1 MTESSPTE
9 QTNALLAAVV
19 ASSMDAVFS
28 IDTNARIQTWNSAAE
43 QLYGYTAAEA
53 IGQPL
58 GLLAPDPANYAPG
71 TRFQRVL
78 QGEQIYFETSRR
90 RKDGSLVEVGISSG
104 PIRDSSGHVV
114 GVSVVHRDIS
124 ERKRSERDLRQMHQW
139 LEMAQEAGDV
149 APWAYDPEIGEVRWT
164 RQLYRQLGYG
174 SGEVMPSL
182 SAFRERVHPDDQV
195 RLDDIREKERK
206 AECGTQFQ
214 FELRLVRPNENS
226 CWIDRRSRVIEHEGC
241 RQIIGVN
248 VDITQRK
255 KQEDNLHFIMDE
267 LSHRTKNLLSVVQ
280 AMASQTARYS
290 GSFSDFEERFLGR
303 IRALS
308 QSHDLLVS
316 RNWSGAPLL
325 DLIFAQ
331 LMPFVEDEARIQA
344 TGPSISLRVQAAQS
358 LGIILHELATNA
370 SKYGALSVP
379 AGKIMIRW
387 DFAPTSV
394 HLSWRERDGPTVK
407 SPAHPGFGRILI
419 ERMAGDMFGGTAK
432 LELLPTGV
440 RWSASIPRSFIA
452 GSAA

>member
-1 MTESSPTE
+1 
-9 QTNALLAAVV
+9 
-19 ASSMDAVFS
+19 
-28 IDTNARIQTWNSAAE
+28 
-43 QLYGYTAAEA
+43 
-53 IGQPL
+53 
-58 GLLAPDPANYAPG
+58 
-71 TRFQRVL
+71 
-78 QGEQIYFETSRR
+78 
-90 RKDGSLVEVGISSG
+90 
-104 PIRDSSGHVV
+104 
-114 GVSVVHRDIS
+114 VSVVHRDIS

-149 APWAYDPEIGEVRWT
+149 APWAYDPKTGEVRWT
-164 RQLYRQLGYG
+164 KQLYRQLGYG
-174 SGEVMPSL
+174 SDEITPSL
-182 SAFRERVHPDDQV
+182 SAFRERVHPEDQM

-206 AECGTQFQ
+206 AESGTQFQ

-226 CWIDRRSRVIEHEGC
+226 CWIDRRSRVVEHEGR

-248 VDITQRK
+248 VDVTHRK
-255 KQEDNLHFIMDE
+255 KQEDNLHFIMNE

-280 AMASQTARYS
+280 AMSSQTARYS

-316 RNWSGAPLL
+316 QNWTGAPLL

-344 TGPSISLRVQAAQS
+344 TGPSISLRAQAAQS

-387 DFAPTSV
+387 DFAPKSV
-394 HLSWRERDGPTVK
+394 RLSWRERDGPTVK

-432 LELLPTGV
+432 LELLPTGAH
-440 RWSASIPRSFIA
+440 WSASIPRSFIV

>member
-1 MTESSPTE
+1 
-9 QTNALLAAVV
+9 
-19 ASSMDAVFS
+19 
-28 IDTNARIQTWNSAAE
+28 
-43 QLYGYTAAEA
+43 
-53 IGQPL
+53 
-58 GLLAPDPANYAPG
+58 
-71 TRFQRVL
+71 
-78 QGEQIYFETSRR
+78 
-90 RKDGSLVEVGISSG
+90 
-104 PIRDSSGHVV
+104 VV

-149 APWAYDPEIGEVRWT
+149 APWAYDPKTGEVRWT
-164 RQLYRQLGYG
+164 KQLYRQLGYG
-174 SGEVMPSL
+174 SDEITPSL
-182 SAFRERVHPDDQV
+182 SAFRERVHPGDQMG
-195 RLDDIREKERK
+195 LDDIREKERK
-206 AECGTQFQ
+206 AESGTQFQ

-226 CWIDRRSRVIEHEGC
+226 CWIDRRSWVVEHEGR

-248 VDITQRK
+248 VDVTHRK

-280 AMASQTARYS
+280 AMSSQTARYS
-290 GSFSDFEERFLGR
+290 GSFSDFEDRFLGR

-316 RNWSGAPLL
+316 QNWTGAPLVE
-325 DLIFAQ
+325 LIFAQ

-344 TGPSISLRVQAAQS
+344 TGPSISLRAQAAQS

-387 DFAPTSV
+387 DFAPKSV
-394 HLSWRERDGPTVK
+394 HFSWRERDGPTVK
-407 SPAHPGFGRILI
+407 SPAHPGFGRLLI

-432 LELLPTGV
+432 LELLPTGAH
-440 RWSASIPRSFIA
+440 WSASIPRSFIV

>member
-1 MTESSPTE
+1 M
-9 QTNALLAAVV
+9 LF
-19 ASSMDAVFS
+19 FS

-58 GLLAPDPANYAPG
+58 GLLALDPANYAPG
-71 TRFQRVL
+71 DRFQRVL

-90 RKDGSLVEVGISSG
+90 RKDGGVIEVGISSG
-104 PIRDSSGHVV
+104 PISDSSGHVV

-124 ERKRSERDLRQMHQW
+124 ERKRSERDLRQMHEW
-139 LEMAQEAGDV
+139 LEMAQGAGDV
-149 APWAYDPEIGEVRWT
+149 APWAYDLATGEVRWT
-164 RQLYRQLGYG
+164 KQLYRQLGYD
-174 SGEVMPSL
+174 SDEVTPSL
-182 SAFRERVHPDDQV
+182 SAFRERVHPTDQP
-195 RLDDIREKERK
+195 RLDDIREQERK
-206 AECGTQFQ
+206 AQPGTQFQ
-214 FELRLVRPNENS
+214 SELRLVRPNENS
-226 CWIDRRSRVIEHEGC
+226 CWIDRRSRVVEHEG
-241 RQIIGVN
+241 RRRIIGVN
-248 VDITQRK
+248 VDVTRRK
-255 KQEDNLHFIMDE
+255 KQEDDLRFIMDE

-280 AMASQTARYS
+280 SMASQTARYS
-290 GSFSDFEERFLGR
+290 GSYSDFEERFLGR

-316 RNWSGAPLL
+316 QNWTGAPLL

-344 TGPSISLRVQAAQS
+344 TGPSISLRAQATQS

-387 DFAPTSV
+387 DFAPQSV
-394 HLSWRERDGPTVK
+394 HLSWREKDGPAVK
-407 SPAHPGFGRILI
+407 SPAHPGFGRIII

-432 LELLPTGV
+432 LELLPTGIH
-440 RWSASIPRSFIA
+440 WSASIPRSFLV
-452 GSAA
+452 GSAAWAHAAAAPRSVMKTTTSR